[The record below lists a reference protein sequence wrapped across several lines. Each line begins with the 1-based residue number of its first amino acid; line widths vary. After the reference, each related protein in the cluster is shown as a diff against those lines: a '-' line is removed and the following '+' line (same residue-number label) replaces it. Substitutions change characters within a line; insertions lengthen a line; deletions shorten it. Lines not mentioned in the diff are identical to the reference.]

1 MFIEFYR
8 FLERW
13 VGVSLRVCASARAY
27 ASVYMCA
34 SARARRI
41 YICATHACLPVRE
54 CFLERKRRNAEDGEG
69 WKTRT
74 NNRAGTRHCMR
85 HETSDSHAW
94 HASMCDVGAHPIW
107 TETTVHCTKRAGG
120 RRFRRHSVRWA
131 SVGCAYASRSGANAC
146 DGADRAGVVVRQSSG
161 QCGAGRE
168 AVMQIQVLAFRGR
181 FAIGCRLLGR
191 MWARAVAPDS
201 RLLTVV
207 IAGTQQQ
214 S

>member
-1 MFIEFYR
+1 
-8 FLERW
+8 
-13 VGVSLRVCASARAY
+13 
-27 ASVYMCA
+27 MCA
-34 SARARRI
+34 SARALARACMRDACMLA
-41 YICATHACLPVRE
+41 CARV
-54 CFLERKRRNAEDGEG
+54 FLRTEKADAEDGEG

-74 NNRAGTRHCMR
+74 NNRAGTRRCMR

-131 SVGCAYASRSGANAC
+131 SVGCACASRPGANAC